1 MADWKDEELA
11 RYKAD
16 KERAEQEAK
25 EQKRHADLIKKNA
38 PRIMQE
44 LTAIVAAEIADYQSK
59 PAYAEDRTLRIDFK
73 KDPARGFT
81 VDKTHYPAASLVCGL
96 HKSGTSIVYRR
107 SYTRDARSLSR
118 SEDGGFDLI
127 VNAQDEVVIGGLE
140 EGSSL
145 SDIAESLLR
154 PVLRPPV

>member
-11 RYKAD
+11 RHKAE

-25 EQKRHADLIKKNA
+25 EQKRRADLIKQNA

-44 LTAIVAAEIADYQSK
+44 LTAVVTAEIADYQSK
-59 PAYAEDRTLRIDFK
+59 PVYAEDRTLRIDFK

-81 VDKTHYPAASLVCGL
+81 VDKKHYPAASLVCGL
-96 HKSGTSIVYRR
+96 HRSGTSIVYRR
-107 SYTRDARSLSR
+107 SYTRDARSLPQ

-127 VNAQDEVVIGGLE
+127 VNANDEVVIGGLE

-154 PVLRPPV
+154 PVLRPRV